1 MTDLYK
7 LLKQLI
13 AQRDDMDRARSK
25 MIEELHGLNRF
36 ISSKD
41 AEIKRVRLSIAAQ
54 VATEETGETNG
65 TRGKRMCDPARGVE

>member
-1 MTDLYK
+1 
-7 LLKQLI
+7 
-13 AQRDDMDRARSK
+13 